1 MNETISK
8 NRTAIMGIA
17 MISVMLV
24 HQLFFYGNPFVDF
37 FHLYG
42 LWGVDVFLFVSGFGM
57 VHSLRKNSISTF
69 YKNRCK
75 RLVPACL
82 IVGIFKYV
90 FMLMGFKEHTNDNV
104 VLLITNVYLWY
115 IYAII
120 VYYIM
125 SPWLY
130 KLILKYGVVIFILSC
145 VLSFCFHYIPF
156 EDSPLYLINHIG
168 WISSRLPVFVLGM
181 YLTIYPLKI
190 STKII
195 ILIGLIIF
203 ILCMVLKLGA
213 TMVKYQWSI
222 PHIYLLLLPAIPMLC
237 ITFGK
242 LKELADRIKIG
253 WFINLM
259 GTYSLEL
266 YLWHEYIYKNIYF
279 HQWLGDLN
287 HYTQCI
293 LAICLIMLFVVLT
306 SHIAKIIQLQINKV
320 F

>member
-42 LWGVDVFLFVSGFGM
+42 LWGVDVFLFVSGFGL

-120 VYYIM
+120 VYYILT
-125 SPWLY
+125 PWLY
-130 KLILKYGVVIFILSC
+130 KLLLKFGIWVFVLSC
-145 VLSFCFHYIPF
+145 VLSFCFLYIPF
-156 EDSPLYLINHIG
+156 GNSPFYLINHIG
-168 WISSRLPVFVLGM
+168 WITSRLPVFVLGM
-181 YLTIYPLKI
+181 YLTIYPPRI
-190 STKII
+190 SNKII
-195 ILIGLIIF
+195 ILVGLIF
-203 ILCMVLKLGA
+203 LILCMGLRLGSI
-213 TMVKYQWSI
+213 MVKYQWRVPYI
-222 PHIYLLLLPAIPMLC
+222 NLLLVPSIPMLC
-237 ITFGK
+237 ITFSK
-242 LKELADRIKIG
+242 IKALADKIKLG
-253 WFINLM
+253 GFINYM

-279 HQWLGDLN
+279 HQWLGQLN
-287 HYTQCI
+287 SYTQCI
-293 LAICLIMLFVVLT
+293 LAIGLILFFVVVT
-306 SHIAKIIQLQINKV
+306 SQIVKIIQLRLL
-320 F
+320 